1 MNPNFTLFILDLLPP
16 ICTKVVNEIY
26 NLNSDSPTTISLY
39 YQINIKQNVF
49 ANEIDVIID
58 LLNTKDVESITQEIP
73 LILESIVKKIENL
86 KEYMNRNIENFVSI
100 DKEETYQINKL
111 IEIFERILSKIIVID
126 QSIYL
131 KRGKSEIELITTDND
146 KNENSNILKIL
157 SNSFNQ
163 IKISV
168 WNMYNAIKTADK
180 PYIVEDKIDFLRK
193 LENLIPI
200 DYFLSDYLNYKV
212 IEREFIE
219 WLFLDIELEIL
230 SSLEYIQKEDLN
242 FLKENTSNIIT
253 EIIYNLDEFSKVKD
267 LYIELRQIYDQIKL
281 LKLNIQLKCPICS
294 NHLSNNQCT
303 KCKTVFVD
311 LITNISFIKTLF
323 QATVIRDQ
331 KLFEELIDIAIN
343 GIKNSLNLS
352 NSNLIKIMD
361 KINTYENIPTYL
373 KIKLNSIEMIEK
385 ILEKMEELKNYS
397 VEEIDKISSILADI
411 HLCIEK
417 ISLATKE

>member
-1 MNPNFTLFILDLLPP
+1 M
-16 ICTKVVNEIY
+16 
-26 NLNSDSPTTISLY
+26 
-39 YQINIKQNVF
+39 F

-58 LLNTKDVESITQEIP
+58 LVNTKDIESITQKIP

-100 DKEETYQINKL
+100 DQEETYQINKL
-111 IEIFERILSKIIVID
+111 IEIFERILSKIIVVD

-131 KRGKSEIELITTDND
+131 KREKSEIELITKDND

-168 WNMYNAIKTADK
+168 WNMYNVIKTVDK
-180 PYIVEDKIDFLRK
+180 PYIVEDKIDFLGK

-253 EIIYNLDEFSKVKD
+253 EIIHNLDEFSKVKD

-352 NSNLIKIMD
+352 NSNLI
-361 KINTYENIPTYL
+361 
-373 KIKLNSIEMIEK
+373 
-385 ILEKMEELKNYS
+385 
-397 VEEIDKISSILADI
+397 
-411 HLCIEK
+411 
-417 ISLATKE
+417 